1 MPRRR
6 TKRAADITQ
15 HSPLL
20 RLAPELR
27 NLIYEYCLPLDKVES
42 YGDSGILLTPALGR
56 VCQQLRKE
64 YGSVYKS
71 YTLSGASKVEIH
83 VKNFQYDNIIPTLRS
98 LPRFN
103 ARTSDGA
110 EIEPYTR
117 IRICVHL
124 TNEFTQYRNRI
135 RGLNDGLDTG
145 FKNANGGII
154 YLRCEYR
161 FVFDDRT
168 FDKEYANEVMRKMDW
183 CLGRPVFRSPDF
195 KGRARVARAGRTK
208 HVVNAALE
216 LKAEAHW
223 KPTAEGEF
231 WLTGLLSENM

>member
-1 MPRRR
+1 MPRHRI
-6 TKRAADITQ
+6 KRAADITQ

-27 NLIYEYCLPLDKVES
+27 NSIYEYCLPLDKVES
-42 YGDSGILLTPALGR
+42 YGDSALAR

-64 YGSVYKS
+64 YGGVYKS
-71 YTLSGASKVEIH
+71 YASSGASKVEIH

-103 ARTSDGA
+103 ARTPEGN

-124 TNEFTQYRNRI
+124 TNEFTQYRDRI

-145 FKNANGGII
+145 FKNANGGVI

-161 FVFDDRT
+161 FILDDRT
-168 FDKEYANEVMRKMDW
+168 FDKEYAREVMRKMDW

-195 KGRARVARAGRTK
+195 KGRWVTIYPAFI
-208 HVVNAALE
+208 AAL
-216 LKAEAHW
+216 
-223 KPTAEGEF
+223 G
-231 WLTGLLSENM
+231 